1 MPYNT
6 TEGRA
11 IRHGQQPEN
20 PMSKESF
27 DKPSDVADGALIEC
41 NLVADADR
49 LQFLPAAFGPRA
61 MAMLRGEGLVYDWMG
76 RLCPQYEGGYW
87 SFFWLT
93 NGGFYMALAAHD
105 RFRLIS
111 PGNGFEGELSADGAG
126 IVATLFALCQL
137 AAENE
142 DNDFGE
148 LMAKRYH
155 QLREF
160 VGQHPEAALI
170 YRAID

>member
-1 MPYNT
+1 MN
-6 TEGRA
+6 E
-11 IRHGQQPEN
+11 
-20 PMSKESF
+20 ESF
-27 DKPSDVADGALIEC
+27 DNSSDVADGALIEY

-61 MAMLRGEGLVYDWMG
+61 MLRGEGLVYDWMG
-76 RLCPQYEGGYW
+76 RLCPQYGGGFW
-87 SFFWLT
+87 AFFWLT
-93 NGGFYMALAAHD
+93 NGGFYMALSTSD

-142 DNDFGE
+142 DTDLGE
-148 LMAKRYH
+148 LMTKRYH
-155 QLREF
+155 QLRDF